1 MAIVK
6 GITTTISIDVAGD
19 RFRNALGQD
28 RKVYVTLQQNETSIT
43 KHRDE
48 FEVTEITETT
58 DEKTSVVGVNI
69 RVHLTKEET
78 NQFDIGGVQFQIRWE
93 DNDGNACG
101 SKVVQIPVGGGL
113 EEKEN

>member
-1 MAIVK
+1 MAIVR

-28 RKVYVTLQQNETSIT
+28 RKVYVTLQQNDTSIT
-43 KHRDE
+43 KNRYE
-48 FEVTEITETT
+48 LEITEITEKT
-58 DEKTSVVGVNI
+58 DDKTSVIGVNI

-78 NQFDIGGVQFQIRWE
+78 EKFDVGGVQFQIRWE
-93 DNDGNACG
+93 DSEGNACG